1 VRAYLWHHLPFLG
14 KAPQTLKH
22 VALAG
27 VLRDDVEVHVVN
39 ESLVELDDV
48 RALDGRQD
56 ANLRRDKG

>member
-1 VRAYLWHHLPFLG
+1 LPFLG